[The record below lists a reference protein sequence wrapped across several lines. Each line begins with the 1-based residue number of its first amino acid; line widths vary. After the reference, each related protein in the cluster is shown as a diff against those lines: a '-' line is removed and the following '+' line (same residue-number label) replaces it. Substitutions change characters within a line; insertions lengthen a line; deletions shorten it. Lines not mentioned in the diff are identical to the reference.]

1 MLEGIRFFYFL
12 LRNICSKWGLWLYLG
27 CLLFSFLIPMKK
39 WIKKRMRWVLVIL
52 LLAPIFFKM
61 GIILYNRID
70 ASSENWK
77 YFSCKLTGKE
87 QTMINCSDKNK
98 DFMISGDQVSF
109 AGRGSWNSVYIPFS
123 SDRITLRIDPETRAG
138 YDFWVLYDTFG
149 WKELQKVDKELIADT
164 TAEESEK
171 VARWK
176 RNDNFFFEKDAQGYG
191 IITIDTR
198 KPFWLSL
205 QGLGA
210 IDPYKWNQLLS
221 QPKHPKGVI
230 VMVQTTGKT

>member
-1 MLEGIRFFYFL
+1 
-12 LRNICSKWGLWLYLG
+12 
-27 CLLFSFLIPMKK
+27 
-39 WIKKRMRWVLVIL
+39 
-52 LLAPIFFKM
+52 M

-98 DFMISGDQVSF
+98 DFIISGDQVSF

-149 WKELQKVDKELIADT
+149 WKELQKVDNELIADT

-176 RNDNFFFEKDAQGYG
+176 RNDNFFFEKDALGYG
-191 IITIDTR
+191 IIIQLIRENLFGYRCRALERLILINGTNS
-198 KPFWLSL
+198 FL
-205 QGLGA
+205 
-210 IDPYKWNQLLS
+210 NQSIL
-221 QPKHPKGVI
+221 KE
-230 VMVQTTGKT
+230 